1 MSILPSKVFK
11 YEKNGGSINSDH
23 IFSYFE
29 DINRI
34 FAIGYKS
41 PQPLFG
47 EERSIKS
54 PHFHKGGWG
63 IWFLCLRTIYRAL
76 QKIPIYHATFHS

>member
-1 MSILPSKVFK
+1 VFK

-23 IFSYFE
+23 IFSHFE
-29 DINRI
+29 GISRI
-34 FAIGYKS
+34 FTIGYKS

-54 PHFHKGGWG
+54 PPSTKRLGDLVFMFKNN
-63 IWFLCLRTIYRAL
+63 I
-76 QKIPIYHATFHS
+76 